1 MGSDPSPTGTN
12 PTQLGLSHS
21 IERTDHTNQPRRGQ
35 IQVTA
40 GSALVRGQYPTNN
53 HSKDISQ
60 ESKSSMNEGKICL
73 QNNKNAALD
82 TLTQLTFGPEFQQP
96 RTSDA

>member
-1 MGSDPSPTGTN
+1 MGSNPSPTGTN

-21 IERTDHTNQPRRGQ
+21 IERTDHTNQTGRGQ
-35 IQVTA
+35 IKITT
-40 GSALVRGQYPTNN
+40 GSALVRGQYPTNK
-53 HSKDISQ
+53 HSKDTSG
-60 ESKSSMNEGKICL
+60 ESKEAKNEGKICL